1 MYTIKSIQVAQ
12 SINIR
17 QLRGNIDGKLIYQD
31 SDELFYSLGARSYLY
46 IFQFGV
52 VSFFNLQEPSVL
64 KYKDKLLPFSKGE
77 VEPRLS
83 ENFLV
88 KFNRGTSE
96 VNSYNITLPDFNEEM
111 IRLVM
116 LHTAQSVAL
125 NNYTSITESLLEEA
139 GVYTRNLEKNGTL
152 RISKKKLKK
161 LIGRNLTLK
170 NAIYE
175 NLYIFDVPEIAI
187 ENEELNFLDQTCKR
201 AFDLKDRYRHV
212 NDRINIINENLQLFK
227 DIWDH
232 KESSTLEWII
242 IVLIFVEIVD
252 LFIGKLL

>member
-1 MYTIKSIQVAQ
+1 MYTIKSLQVAQ

-17 QLRGNIDGKLIYQD
+17 EVRPTIEGTLLFQD

-52 VSFFNLQEPSVL
+52 VCFFNLPEQFIQ
-64 KYKDKLLPFSKGE
+64 KYKEKIQPYSKGE
-77 VEPRLS
+77 VESRLT
-83 ENFLV
+83 EDYLV
-88 KFNRGTSE
+88 KIINGKTE
-96 VNSYNITLPDFNEEM
+96 VNTTDIILPGFDEEM

-125 NNYTSITESLLEEA
+125 DNYTSMTESLLEEA
-139 GVYTRNLEKNGTL
+139 GVHTRNLENKGTL

-187 ENEELNFLDQTCKR
+187 ENEQLNSLDLTFKR
-201 AFDLKDRYRHV
+201 VFDLKNRYRHV

-232 KESSTLEWII
+232 KESSILEWII
-242 IVLIFVEIVD
+242 IILIFVEILD

>member
-1 MYTIKSIQVAQ
+1 MYTIQTIQVAQ

-17 QLRGNIDGKLIYQD
+17 SVREIIDGTLLFQD
-31 SDELFYSLGARSYLY
+31 SDELYYSLGARSYLY

-52 VSFFNLQEPSVL
+52 VCFFNLPEKSVQ
-64 KYKDKLLPFSKGE
+64 KYKKKILQFSKGE
-77 VEPRLS
+77 VEPRLTDD
-83 ENFLV
+83 FLV
-88 KFNRGTSE
+88 KLVSGKSIVSTTE
-96 VNSYNITLPDFNEEM
+96 VILPVFDEEM

-116 LHTAQSVAL
+116 LHTAQNVAL
-125 NNYTSITESLLEEA
+125 ENYTSMTESLLEEA
-139 GVYTRNLEKNGTL
+139 GIHTHNLQNKGAL
-152 RISKKKLKK
+152 RISKKKLKM

-187 ENEELNFLDQTCKR
+187 ENQQLNSLDQSFKR
-201 AFDLKDRYRHV
+201 EFDLKNRYRHV

-242 IVLIFVEIVD
+242 IILIFVEIVD